1 MIRDVK
7 LICLSN
13 LVCAFGDGFYSYI
26 LPNLIRARQATPAQ
40 VGLTYAVLN
49 LASAI
54 TPIPG
59 GFLADRWD
67 RKKLMILGLLI
78 WMPVPLLFSVAQ
90 HWTLMMPIM
99 FLYGFFLSGPANSAY
114 LATAVDKK
122 EVTQAYTMVAASW
135 WFGYVFSPAFGGY
148 LSKSI
153 GMNWV
158 FYLSFIFF
166 SFAMIILFFI
176 KNQYPQKTGGKVSTA
191 SDSLRVRRVLILSV
205 FLAAFVFFLTI
216 GRPLIP
222 QFFQDKYQL
231 DSFYISVLG
240 SVTFLG
246 AALWCLSIGKLGNRW
261 RRSTTI
267 SLASITYS
275 ISIITIILRRDF
287 TVLCLS
293 SFLSGA
299 SYTIWSLMGSL
310 IAPITPEATRGRWI
324 SVSQTAAII
333 ASLAASLVGGVL
345 YQTWPYAPLII
356 AIVGCIALA
365 ILTSA
370 GLLKEEKQSLL

>member
-13 LVCAFGDGFYSYI
+13 LVCAFGDGLYSYI
-26 LPNLIRARQATPAQ
+26 LPNLIRARQATPAE
-40 VGLTYAVLN
+40 VGLSYAVLN

-67 RKKLMILGLLI
+67 RKKIMIIGLLI

-90 HWTLMMPIM
+90 HWTLMMPSM
-99 FLYGFFLSGPANSAY
+99 FLYGFFLSGPASSAY
-114 LATAVDKK
+114 LATAVNKN
-122 EVTQAYTMVAASW
+122 EVAQAYTTVAASW
-135 WFGYVFSPAFGGY
+135 WFGYIFSPTFGGY

-153 GMNWV
+153 DMNWV
-158 FYLSFIFF
+158 FYLSFILF

-176 KNQYPQKTGGKVSTA
+176 KSQYPPKTGKVSTA
-191 SDSLRVRRVLILSV
+191 SDSIRVRRVLILSV
-205 FLAAFVFFLTI
+205 FLAAFFFFLMI

-222 QFFQDKYQL
+222 QFFQDAYQL
-231 DSFYISVLG
+231 DPFYISVLG

-246 AALWCLSIGKLGNRW
+246 AALWCLSIGKLGDRW
-261 RRSTTI
+261 RRSTKI

-275 ISIITIILRRDF
+275 ISIIAIILRRDF
-287 TVLCLS
+287 AVLCLS

-310 IAPITPEATRGRWI
+310 IAPMAPEAARGRWI

-345 YQTWPYAPLII
+345 YQTWPYAPLLI

-370 GLLKEEKQSLL
+370 GLLKEEK